1 MTIAQPPG
9 PERLKFTRD
18 DYYRMYNAGL
28 FEGQRVE
35 LIQGEIIKMSPQ
47 NNPHALTCA
56 IVNNWLVLAL
66 AGKYT
71 VRCQLPFV
79 ASDDTEPE
87 PDFAVLPG
95 SPDSQQDHPT
105 TALFVIEVAHSSLAY
120 DRKKTDIYASR
131 GVPECW
137 ILNIPDRHIEIFRE
151 PAPATDS
158 PFGHRYTD
166 RSTSTLEQTVQPQ
179 NLPIPPIQV
188 KRLFPSVHKSH

>member
-1 MTIAQPPG
+1 MTIAEPPS
-9 PERLKFTRD
+9 RLKFTRD
-18 DYYRMYNAGL
+18 DYYRMFNMGL

-56 IVNNWLVLAL
+56 IVNNWLVKSLSDDF
-66 AGKYT
+66 T

-95 SPDSQQDHPT
+95 SPQSQQEHPT
-105 TALFVIEVAHSSLAY
+105 TALFVIEVAASSLSY

-137 ILNIPDRHIEIFRE
+137 ILNIPDRQIEVFRQ
-151 PAPATDS
+151 PAAAAES
-158 PFGHRYTD
+158 PFGHRYNS
-166 RSTSTLEQTVQPQ
+166 STVFSLEQTVQLL

-188 KRLFPSVHKSH
+188 KRLFPSL